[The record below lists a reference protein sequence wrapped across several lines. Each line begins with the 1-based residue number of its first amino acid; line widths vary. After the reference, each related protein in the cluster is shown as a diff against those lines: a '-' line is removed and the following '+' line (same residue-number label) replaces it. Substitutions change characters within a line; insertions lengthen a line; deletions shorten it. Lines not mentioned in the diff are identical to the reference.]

1 MRKLITL
8 LLAVTLVC
16 SASVVAFADELT
28 GGSDSALTVVDEF
41 DRNRI
46 DSSPDIS
53 GGMVDDTVP
62 PEESEDSEAS
72 EGIPEDEKLSLDEA
86 EKNLFREQNTS
97 LLDTAIF
104 AAGIF
109 CFMVDLAYVSLY
121 TIYKALPS
129 LGSTILRIVTLN
141 RKSEFEEGIGVF
153 LLKILAITVL
163 GTLFTTGYFKLIILR
178 LYGRVLQLF

>member
-1 MRKLITL
+1 MI
-8 LLAVTLVC
+8 AC
-16 SASVVAFADELT
+16 SMAVVAFAEESV
-28 GGSDSALTVVDEF
+28 GGTDSALTVVDEF

-163 GTLFTTGYFKLIILR
+163 GTLFTTGYFKLILLR